1 MPTKWVGHQ
10 IFYEKK
16 RINKSKSICF
26 LPGSREVEIRKNL
39 TKMKTIINDIT
50 LRYKDYKFYILTFD
64 YYEKLIKE
72 FIENKKVTII
82 SSQSNKQKIMSESIL
97 AIAASGSV
105 TLELCKYKTPTIV
118 VYETNFITKIMLKML
133 VKVKFASII
142 NIFFNKEI
150 LPELLFE
157 DFTYKNVLREFDAL
171 LFDKRKRDKQIKY
184 MNVFSDKMLNDKNP
198 AKIIVDQIL
207 KD

>member
-1 MPTKWVGHQ
+1 
-10 IFYEKK
+10 
-16 RINKSKSICF
+16 
-26 LPGSREVEIRKNL
+26 
-39 TKMKTIINDIT
+39 MKTIIDDVT

-64 YYEKLIKE
+64 YYEKVIKE
-72 FIENKKVTII
+72 FIENKKVSII

-118 VYETNFITKIMLKML
+118 VYDTNFITKIMLKML

-142 NIFFNKEI
+142 NIFFFIEI

-157 DFTYKNVLREFDAL
+157 DFTYNNVLRQFDAL
-171 LFDKRKRDKQIKY
+171 LIDKKKREKQIKY
-184 MNVFSDKMLNDKNP
+184 MNVFSNKMLNDENP

-207 KD
+207 KN